1 MFSRVPT
8 VLGIARVSGLGH
20 GLARQRAPQTCKHA
34 CISRGSES
42 GPNMLYQPRHSMDVG
57 SSMGN
62 KTWGFWPKPHNAVAF
77 KVWHGFV
84 LLS

>member
-1 MFSRVPT
+1 
-8 VLGIARVSGLGH
+8 
-20 GLARQRAPQTCKHA
+20 
-34 CISRGSES
+34 
-42 GPNMLYQPRHSMDVG
+42 MDVG